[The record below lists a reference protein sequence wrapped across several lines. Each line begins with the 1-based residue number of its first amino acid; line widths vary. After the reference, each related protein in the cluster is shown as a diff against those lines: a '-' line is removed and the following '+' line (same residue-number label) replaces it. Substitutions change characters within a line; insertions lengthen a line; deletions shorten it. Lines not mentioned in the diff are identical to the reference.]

1 MKRTAVDSSMMAS
14 VGYDRA
20 RKTLEIEFQ
29 TGDVYEYLDV
39 PCDVFRAMLDA
50 TSKGRFFHAEIDGV
64 YDFTQVAREL
74 PPLPD
79 APRGNT
85 AP

>member
-39 PCDVFRAMLDA
+39 PHDVFRALLDA

-64 YDFTQVAREL
+64 YGFMQVARS
-74 PPLPD
+74 
-79 APRGNT
+79 PRRRR
-85 AP
+85 

>member
-29 TGDVYEYLDV
+29 TGDIYEYLDV
-39 PCDVFRAMLDA
+39 PRDVFRGLLDA
-50 TSKGRFFHAEIDGV
+50 GSKGRFFHAEIDGV
-64 YDFTQVAREL
+64 YAFAQIAR
-74 PPLPD
+74 
-79 APRGNT
+79 AGRRRR
-85 AP
+85 

>member
-29 TGDVYEYLDV
+29 TGDVYEYFGV
-39 PCDVFRAMLDA
+39 PYDVFRALLDA
-50 TSKGRFFHAEIDGV
+50 ASMGRFFHAEIDRV
-64 YDFTQVAREL
+64 YDFTQVTRT
-74 PPLPD
+74 
-79 APRGNT
+79 RRRRRR
-85 AP
+85 